1 MDQTPH
7 PERLASWWR
16 GIFIAALIVAYG
28 WFVGHPEGSFAKMFV
43 AGAAIQILLILVRK
57 LLPALWSAQAQYV
70 FELLADGVTVLVFA
84 LGVIGGITAA
94 SAAV

>member
-1 MDQTPH
+1 MGASPH
-7 PERLASWWR
+7 QERLASWLR
-16 GIFIAALIVAYG
+16 GIFIAVLIVAYG

-43 AGAAIQILLILVRK
+43 AGAAVQILVIIARK
-57 LLPALWSAQAQYV
+57 LLPARWGAQAQYV

-84 LGVIGGITAA
+84 LGVISGINAA

>member
-1 MDQTPH
+1 M
-7 PERLASWWR
+7 R
-16 GIFIAALIVAYG
+16 GIIIAVLVVVYG
-28 WFVGHPEGSFAKMFV
+28 WFVGHPEGSFAMMFV
-43 AGAAIQILLILVRK
+43 AGAAIQILVILARK
-57 LLPALWSAQAQYV
+57 LLPAQWSAQSQYV